1 MWKRKRKGAK
11 WVLWSVLA
19 EQKEPA
25 LISRKARRRFIKIRI
40 YRQDSRKDFAEP
52 TCWPR
57 QKYEPLASTPCRVAA
72 IQRCH
77 ALPIRGRPRLGH
89 GYSKIKFHH
98 AKDATEEWAAIRY
111 KIPRELFLL
120 GLPLQGET
128 LSQLITGC
136 IEPPDETRFVVIYI
150 HEISVFFFVFFLLYR
165 VIHATGSSCRSRL
178 IAIRK
183 KF

>member
-40 YRQDSRKDFAEP
+40 YRQASRKDFAEP

-89 GYSKIKFHH
+89 GHSKIKFHH

-150 HEISVFFFVFFLLYR
+150 HEISVFLLHR
-165 VIHATGSSCRSRL
+165 VIHTTGSSCTSRL